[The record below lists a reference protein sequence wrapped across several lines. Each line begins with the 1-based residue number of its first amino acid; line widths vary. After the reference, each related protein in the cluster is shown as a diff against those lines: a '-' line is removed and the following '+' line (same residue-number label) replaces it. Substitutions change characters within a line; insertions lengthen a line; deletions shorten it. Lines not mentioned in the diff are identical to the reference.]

1 MTLTQWNRITLVLA
15 FAGLF
20 VAGVLSLSHV
30 LNIVPP
36 CGASGGCE
44 TVANHP
50 SSKWF
55 GVPVAYFGF
64 LAYLVLGALGAA
76 RSYQGVGRSRRL
88 IAVGYALSAVGTVV
102 SLVLTFY
109 AISVI
114 RATCLW
120 CLASAGIM
128 VLNMAAYAIL
138 AQRAA
143 DVKPDEAG
151 PDANDAGTTFDF
163 KLLVGLGLALL
174 VSLGMMSASM
184 DSRSKL
190 AAFDKKGMASLTAAD
205 FAPEGVHALGPVDA
219 PITIVEFGDLMC
231 HACRSSFPEVR
242 AFQQEHPTKVRW
254 IYRHYPLYQNPSH
267 QLSLPAAFIAEYA
280 SETGKFWQALEM
292 IYGGESEPQT
302 VEELFAMAQALNLN
316 VEDLKKRMDD
326 SNDPIYARIQADL
339 KIANDAGFME
349 TPTFALIQ
357 PGKEIAVANARSLS
371 VFLAEDD
378 VQKVLKGDGG

>member
-1 MTLTQWNRITLVLA
+1 MLVLA

-64 LAYLVLGALGAA
+64 LAYLALAALGAA
-76 RSYQGVGRSRRL
+76 RSYQGIARSRRL
-88 IAVGYALSAVGTVV
+88 IGLGFAISAVGTVV
-102 SLVLTFY
+102 SLILTFY

-114 RATCLW
+114 RATCTW

-128 VLNMAAYAIL
+128 VLNLVAYAIF

-143 DVKPDEAG
+143 DLKQGSEAETE
-151 PDANDAGTTFDF
+151 AERRHAFDF
-163 KLLVGLGLALL
+163 KLLVGLGLALF

-205 FAPEGVHALGPVDA
+205 FAPEGAHALGPADA

-231 HACRSSFPEVR
+231 HACRSSFPEVK
-242 AFQQEHPTKVRW
+242 AFQEEHPTKVRW

-280 SETGKFWQALEM
+280 AETGKFWRAIEM
-292 IYGGESEPQT
+292 IYGGESEPQS
-302 VEELFAMAQALNLN
+302 VEELFAMAQALNLD
-316 VEDLKKRMDD
+316 VQDLQKRMDD
-326 SNDPIYARIQADL
+326 SNDPIYARIQGDL

-357 PGKEIAVANARSLS
+357 PGKEIAVANARSLA